1 MINKIRAKVKKKMPG
16 CREFRMPL
24 GSRAINEASERQ
36 GLGCYF
42 SGQGGI
48 QGRRPGLTRPGR
60 RAPGLQPSRDLLA
73 LVAIA
78 KLIFSVIL
86 NAVKDLKL
94 FKIRDSS
101 LRSE

>member
-1 MINKIRAKVKKKMPG
+1 
-16 CREFRMPL
+16 MPL
-24 GSRAINEASERQ
+24 GSIAIIEASERQ

-42 SGQGGI
+42 SDQGGI
-48 QGRRPGLTRPGR
+48 QSWRPGLTRPGGR

-86 NAVKDLKL
+86 NAVNDLNL
-94 FKIRDSS
+94 FKIRDYS